1 MKKICAIALMLMLI
15 LSGCDLS
22 SAFSHSLAK
31 GKSLSEEDSVV
42 SLDIYPDFCDTLG
55 AFERVGYQ
63 SLDEKSKSTYILL
76 DNAVYS
82 MQNGFIDL
90 PDCSPE
96 EAVAVYHALRQDR
109 PEYFWM
115 STSYSIRQSG
125 ETCALQFAEKSGDW
139 LYSAEERSLY
149 EGEIKRLLTDFS
161 NGTSGYSDY
170 KKELSAHDL
179 LAELITYDKAASTD
193 STANPSAWDIVG
205 AMCLKSAVC
214 EGYSRA
220 MQVMCFAGGI
230 NCTTVTGT
238 AGNAHMWNLVELN
251 GHWYHLDLT
260 ADDGDNGIYHFFFN
274 VTDRYIKKSRTVD
287 PLSQGSETGLFNI
300 FLPQCTATEYNYH
313 ILNSFYIADRSQT
326 ESTVISLICDAVRS
340 GRRSVEF
347 AVSPDMGFVFGETD
361 AAKEF
366 RLERCISA
374 ANAELSQSQRIKSYS
389 YGGVEGALG
398 FVISW

>member
-1 MKKICAIALMLMLI
+1 MKKICATALMLILF
-15 LSGCDLS
+15 LSGCDLG
-22 SAFSHSLAK
+22 SAFSRSSAK
-31 GKSLSEEDSVV
+31 ENTLSETDSVV
-42 SLDIYPDFCDTLG
+42 SLDIYPDACDKIG
-55 AFERVGYQ
+55 AFDRVGYQ
-63 SLDEKSKSTYILL
+63 SLDEKSKSIYILL

-90 PDCSPE
+90 SDCSPE
-96 EAVAVYHALRQDR
+96 EAVTAYHALRQDR

-115 STSYSIRQSG
+115 PTSYSVRQSG
-125 ETCALQFAEKSGDW
+125 TACALQFAEKSGDW

-149 EGEIKRLLTDFS
+149 EGEIKRLLTDFL

-170 KKELSAHDL
+170 KKELAAHDL
-179 LAELITYDKAASTD
+179 LAELITYDSAASAD
-193 STANPSAWDIVG
+193 SSANPSAWDIVG
-205 AMCLKSAVC
+205 AMCLGRAVC

-220 MQVMCFAGGI
+220 MQVMCFACKI
-230 NCTTVTGT
+230 NCATVTGT
-238 AGNAHMWNLVELN
+238 AGNAHMWNLAELD

-287 PLSQGSETGLFNI
+287 PLSQSSGTGLFNV
-300 FLPQCTATEYNYH
+300 FLPQCSATEYNYH
-313 ILNSFYIADRSQT
+313 ILNSYYIADRSQT

-347 AVSPDMGFVFGETD
+347 AVSPDMDFVFGEAD